1 MAFGKEIK
9 RLRDNSRLSVQR
21 FVDLVGIDNAE
32 RVRGWEKNDTTP
44 KYEDRIKIETFFQL
58 PLEEIMKLESI
69 PETILSPK
77 PYHELRKENKL
88 NDKNPNEIVFTN
100 ADFSA
105 GTSIEFY
112 DDTQMIQSAY
122 TMDIPEFK
130 GTVAFRA
137 YGDSMEPTIK
147 SGSIVFA
154 TKIEDWN
161 SHLEYGQVYGIVC
174 TDNRRYLKY
183 IRRSKH
189 HETHFLLKSENK
201 EYDDFELPKISIKN
215 IWLIHGWLNKRT

>member
-1 MAFGKEIK
+1 MKSIAEQIK
-9 RLRDNSRLSVQR
+9 DFRERKNLSMPLLSRLS
-21 FVDLVGIDNAE
+21 GISKENLYK
-32 RVRGWEKNDTTP
+32 WEKGHKPSDYKDVKILLDTFEKWNDV
-44 KYEDRIKIETFFQL
+44 
-58 PLEEIMKLESI
+58 ESI
-69 PETILSPK
+69 TLSTIENEITK
-77 PYHELRKENKL
+77 PYHELRKEKKL
-88 NDKNPNEIVFTN
+88 TDKSPNEIVFTN

-105 GTSIEFY
+105 GSSIEFY

-183 IRRSKH
+183 IRKSKKQD
-189 HETHFLLKSENK
+189 THFLLKSEN
-201 EYDDFELPKISIKN
+201 EFYDDFELPKDKIKN

>member
-1 MAFGKEIK
+1 MNVKDRM
-9 RLRDNSRLSVQR
+9 RLFLEHLGIGQKKFEQSVNLSNGFVNNIGDGISTTSLNKITSIYPDLNTAWLLNGVGEMLNDN
-21 FVDLVGIDNAE
+21 N
-32 RVRGWEKNDTTP
+32 
-44 KYEDRIKIETFFQL
+44 
-58 PLEEIMKLESI
+58 
-69 PETILSPK
+69 K
-77 PYHELRKENKL
+77 PYHQKRQEKKL
-88 NDKNPNEIVFTN
+88 IDKNPNEIVFTN

-105 GTSIEFY
+105 GTSIEFF

-154 TKIEDWN
+154 TKIEYWN

-183 IRRSKH
+183 IRKSKKQD
-189 HETHFLLKSENK
+189 THFLLKSEN
-201 EYDDFELPKISIKN
+201 EFYDDFELPKDKIKN